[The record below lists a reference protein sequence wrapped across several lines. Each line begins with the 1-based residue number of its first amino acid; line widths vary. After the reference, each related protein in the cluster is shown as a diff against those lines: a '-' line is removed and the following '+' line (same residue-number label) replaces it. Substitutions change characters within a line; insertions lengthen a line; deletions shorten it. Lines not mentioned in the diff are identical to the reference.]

1 MSGERRARFGLDT
14 NVLVYAVD
22 RDAGEKSDRAETIV
36 RRAARTRRC
45 VLSLQNV
52 GEFYNAVTR
61 KRLAPA
67 ADAAR
72 LAARYM
78 QLFALV
84 EARADDARQAL
95 AEAAAG
101 RYSYWDALLLATV
114 SRAGCSVVL
123 SEDMQDGA
131 RFGPLTI
138 RDPFAGDDTP
148 DDVAA
153 LLR

>member
-1 MSGERRARFGLDT
+1 MSGERGPRFALDT

-22 RDAGEKSDRAETIV
+22 RDAGAKSDRAETIIRGAV
-36 RRAARTRRC
+36 QTGRC
-45 VLSLQNV
+45 VLSLQSI
-52 GEFYNAVTR
+52 GELHSAVAR
-61 KRLAPA
+61 RRLATA

-95 AEAAAG
+95 TEAAAG

-114 SRAGCSVVL
+114 SRAGCSVIL

-138 RDPFAGDDTP
+138 RDPFVGDDMP

-153 LLR
+153 LLL